1 MCVIPGNGI
10 AKCPSVGTILA
21 KICLTPCQALFYSSV
36 PIFRILMF
44 QLVGLLLLVTT
55 TLVSAYAGGVSTI
68 QLTDPSLAS
77 DSSPVIDLMAG
88 EQLFVKTTA
97 YRPSSYFSYYH

>member
-36 PIFRILMF
+36 SIFRTIMF
-44 QLVGLLLLVTT
+44 QLVGLLLFVTT
-55 TLVSAYAGGVSTI
+55 TLVSAYAGPMAPI
-68 QLTDPSLAS
+68 QLSGPSLAS
-77 DSSPVIDLMAG
+77 IDSPTSTQVIAG
-88 EQLFVKTTA
+88 KQLFVKTTA
-97 YRPSSYFSYYH
+97 YRTYN